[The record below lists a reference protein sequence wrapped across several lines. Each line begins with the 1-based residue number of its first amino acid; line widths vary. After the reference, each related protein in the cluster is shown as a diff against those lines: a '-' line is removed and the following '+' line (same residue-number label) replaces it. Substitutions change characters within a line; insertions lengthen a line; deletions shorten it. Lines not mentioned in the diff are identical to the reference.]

1 MCGIF
6 SYASNKQQGIGKV
19 LKGLKDLEYRG
30 YDSWGIAVKSGG
42 TPSHKSS
49 EAQGKIIFKKAVG
62 KISDA
67 REEDLAH
74 LTGSSALGHTRWATH
89 GGVSEKNTHPHFSA
103 DHSVA
108 VVHNGIIENYQAEKD
123 ALVRK
128 YGKKLFRSETDTEVI
143 PHLIADFAAKGRSF
157 EAACVAAARRL
168 KGRFAFIA
176 LDGASGALFAARD
189 GSPLVIGN
197 GSPPSRKAS
206 AGQSAEWFAASDIPA
221 LLDYTKKIYFLE
233 NGEYALLPAAGQA
246 KFLNFRSGKRVAKK
260 AVAISWTK
268 QSATKGG
275 HPHFMLKEILDQK
288 DSIPTTLAISKKE
301 IAAAVR
307 MLKSASKIFMTG
319 CGTAGHM
326 CMGGEYFFIEKAG
339 HATPFV
345 PASEFHKLAP
355 FIDGKSVLITV
366 TQSGETADLLEAIKE
381 AKGRGAKILSL
392 VNVRN
397 SSVERES
404 DLVLPIN
411 VGVEKAVASTKAA
424 TSQLALLIL
433 LAHALG
439 GDEAAARRLF
449 VRAVAGLRE
458 WLSPALLKK
467 IEHAAKRFVARE
479 HLYVIGKSLYFPVAL
494 EAALKIKE
502 VSYIHAEGL
511 ASGELKHGTIA
522 LIEKGT
528 PCMVFIAND
537 AFKNDL
543 LGSASEL
550 KARGAFLIGISPEK
564 HPVFDEW
571 IPVPD
576 MKEASPLTHMIAAQ
590 IFAYYLSVQRGHNPD
605 MPRNLAKSVTVK

>member
-6 SYASNKQQGIGKV
+6 SYTGSNNQSVSKII
-19 LKGLKDLEYRG
+19 KGLRDLEYRG
-30 YDSWGIAVKSGG
+30 YDSWGLAV
-42 TPSHKSS
+42 
-49 EAQGKIIFKKAVG
+49 AANGKIICKKSVG

-67 REEDLAH
+67 REDDFANRI
-74 LTGSSALGHTRWATH
+74 GSSAVGHTRWATH
-89 GGVSEKNTHPHFSA
+89 GGVSERNSHPHLSA
-103 DHSVA
+103 DGSIA
-108 VVHNGIIENYQAEKD
+108 VVHNGIIENYQTLKD
-123 ALVRK
+123 GLLKK
-128 YGKKLFRSETDTEVI
+128 YGTKLFRSETDTEVI
-143 PHLIADFAAKGRSF
+143 PHLISDALKKNKSF
-157 EAACVAAARRL
+157 ESACVAVSRKL
-168 KGRFAFIA
+168 KGRFAFVV
-176 LDGASGALFAARD
+176 LHGASGALFAVRD
-189 GSPLVIGN
+189 GSPLVLGN
-197 GSPPSRKAS
+197 G
-206 AGQSAEWFAASDIPA
+206 GTEWYAASDAAA

-233 NGEYALLPAAGQA
+233 NGEYALLNASEPARFA
-246 KFLNFRSGKRVAKK
+246 NFHTGKEIIKK
-260 AVAISWTK
+260 TTAIRWTK
-268 QSATKGG
+268 QSASKGG
-275 HPHFMLKEILDQK
+275 HAHFMLKEILEQK
-288 DSIPTTLAISKKE
+288 ESIPTTLAISKKDV
-301 IAAAVR
+301 ARAVA
-307 MLKSASKIFMTG
+307 LIKNVSKIFMTA

-339 HATPFV
+339 RATPFV
-345 PASEFHKLAP
+345 AASEFHKLAP
-355 FIDGKSVLITV
+355 FVDKKTLLITV
-366 TQSGETADLLEAIKE
+366 TQSGETADLLEAIQAAKE
-381 AKGRGAKILSL
+381 RGAKVLSL

-424 TSQLALLIL
+424 SSQLALLIL
-433 LAHALG
+433 LAYALG
-439 GDEAAARRLF
+439 GGEVVARRLLA
-449 VRAVAGLRE
+449 RAAGCIRA
-458 WLSPALLKK
+458 WLTPALLKK
-467 IEHAAKRFVARE
+467 IERAAKRFVARE
-479 HLYVIGKSLYFPVAL
+479 HLYIIGKSLYFPIAL

-502 VSYIHAEGL
+502 VSYMHAEGL
-511 ASGELKHGTIA
+511 ASGELKHGTLA

-576 MKEASPLTHMIAAQ
+576 LKDASPLTHMIAAQ